1 MLKIAQHYHAHTMAT
16 QMKSGATQVY
26 NSY

>member
-1 MLKIAQHYHAHTMAT
+1 MVKIAQHDHAYTMAN